1 MDEKN
6 FIFQEI
12 YLSNKWG
19 RGSGYGSTKSA
30 TKSYRKFLQVFMYNN
45 NIKTI
50 TELGCGDFQL
60 MRHVNLTGI
69 TYTGYDLAS
78 IVVERNNQNFANSD
92 LTFETIDTY
101 SNIKEAELL
110 ICKDV
115 LQHLPLSE
123 TIAIIN
129 QCFNNFRYVL
139 VTNCVGN
146 AKDSMFNRDINFGDF
161 TNVRV
166 LEPPFS
172 LVGVEV
178 LRWKSPIRSIIMPDL
193 KIVDLF
199 LLPLRIGAFLRQ
211 TLNALVKLDRDL
223 IPVWTKSTVLI
234 ENKS

>member
-1 MDEKN
+1 M
-6 FIFQEI
+6 
-12 YLSNKWG
+12 
-19 RGSGYGSTKSA
+19 
-30 TKSYRKFLQVFMYNN
+30 
-45 NIKTI
+45 
-50 TELGCGDFQL
+50 
-60 MRHVNLTGI
+60 
-69 TYTGYDLAS
+69 
-78 IVVERNNQNFANSD
+78 
-92 LTFETIDTY
+92 
-101 SNIKEAELL
+101 
-110 ICKDV
+110 
-115 LQHLPLSE
+115 
-123 TIAIIN
+123 
-129 QCFNNFRYVL
+129 
-139 VTNCVGN
+139 TNCVGN